1 MEDDIKSNEFIG
13 KNIRTRLPR
22 TKPCEVTYRKPLITV
37 DGDYKVCECRDVFGE
52 LVIGNVKLQSFRE
65 MWEGPKLRELRNRF
79 YDVATLP
86 EICKKCEV
94 YAPANV

>member
-1 MEDDIKSNEFIG
+1 M
-13 KNIRTRLPR
+13 
-22 TKPCEVTYRKPLITV
+22 
-37 DGDYKVCECRDVFGE
+37 
-52 LVIGNVKLQSFRE
+52 IGNVKLQSFRE
-65 MWEGPKLRELRNRF
+65 MWEGPKLKELRNRF